1 MSDDLTPEPPEEEA
15 DKPEIDWKAEARK
28 HEQRSKDNLK
38 LAKDNEA
45 AAQRLAE
52 LEAANKTEAEKQAEA
67 LAEAQS
73 KLEELTRA
81 KTRAEVAAA
90 KGIPAN
96 LLAGSSQEE
105 LEASADALIA
115 WRGSVA
121 PTRPVIDPVPA
132 SGTGGGS
139 QGKSVDGNALYERA
153 TGKGR

>member
-115 WRGSVA
+115 WRGSEA